1 MRKSQCRTVNGIVYQ
16 RLAEIWLSE
25 RERRRAKHALRDAEA
40 TADAVIWVKERVAS
54 LGVMLLKPGF
64 KH

>member
-1 MRKSQCRTVNGIVYQ
+1 MS
-16 RLAEIWLSE
+16 LAEIWFSE

-40 TADAVIWVKERVAS
+40 IADAVIWVKERGSS
-54 LGVMLLKPGF
+54 LGAMLLKPGF

>member
-1 MRKSQCRTVNGIVYQ
+1 MRKAQCRTVNSIVYQ

-25 RERRRAKHALRDAEA
+25 RERRRTKHELRDAEA
-40 TADAVIWVKERVAS
+40 IADAVIWVKERVPS
-54 LGVMLLKPGF
+54 LGARLLKPGF

>member
-1 MRKSQCRTVNGIVYQ
+1 
-16 RLAEIWLSE
+16 LSE

-40 TADAVIWVKERVAS
+40 IADAVIWVKERVAS
-54 LGVMLLKPGF
+54 LGAMLLKPGF